1 VNTVTREPCEIE
13 PHTHVIEAIGRC
25 RVVVRDGKVIEVG
38 VPMVKSCP
46 LARRFGLPV
55 DPITPERVRENIEH
69 RIRTFGLCTPERQV
83 FQRGEF
89 VGFGASE
96 LLSFALVQDILDCT
110 VIACDGAGT
119 VLAPT
124 PDLVQGIGGRMSGL
138 ASTWPYP
145 EVITRIEDGGG
156 VVLDPV
162 TGRIDQVAGVALAYG
177 KGYRNVGVTV
187 ASPKD
192 ADAIRRKFPD
202 AFLIA
207 VHTTG
212 ISADDALVFAGAC
225 DLVTSCAS
233 RNVRDIAGSRALLQ
247 AGSSIPVFAMTRAG
261 KALLLDKVRALD
273 YPMVLMSATLPF
285 DMGNLPDPLV

>member
-1 VNTVTREPCEIE
+1 VNAVTHESCEIE
-13 PHTHVIEAIGRC
+13 LQTHVIEAIGKC

-55 DPITPERVRENIEH
+55 DPITPERVQENIGH
-69 RIRTFGLCTPERQV
+69 RIRTFGLCTPGRRV
-83 FQRGEF
+83 LMKGEF

-96 LLSFALVQDILDCT
+96 LLSFALSQHILDCV
-110 VIACDGAGT
+110 VIAGDGAGT

-138 ASTWPYP
+138 VSTCPYP
-145 EVITRIEDGGG
+145 EVIARIKDAGG
-156 VVLDPV
+156 VVLDPG
-162 TGRIDQVAGVALAYG
+162 TGKIDQVEGVALAYG
-177 KGYRNVGVTV
+177 KGYHHVGVTV
-187 ASPKD
+187 ASPAD
-192 ADAIRRKFPD
+192 ADAIRRKFPGV
-202 AFLIA
+202 FLIA

-212 ISADDALVFAGAC
+212 ISAEDALILAGTC

-261 KALLLDKVRALD
+261 KALLLDKVRVLD
-273 YPMVLMSATLPF
+273 QPMVLMSATLPF
-285 DMGNLPDPLV
+285 DIGNLPDPLV